1 MEIQLFNNPQFGRV
15 RTAGTPEEPL
25 FCLADICK
33 AVDLVN
39 PSQVKAR
46 LDPED
51 VQLIDL
57 HALNGVSL
65 EGNTLATFVNESGAY
80 EVIIF
85 SNSPKVRPFRRW
97 LTKEVIPS
105 IRKTGVYA
113 TDNFIEQSLADPDYA
128 IRLLTELKEEREMR
142 NALAE
147 ENKKQQ
153 ALLEEQKPKVV
164 FADAIVGGKT
174 NILIRDLAKL
184 IQQNGYEI
192 GEKRLFIW
200 LRENK
205 YLTISNMPMQRYVEM
220 GLFFVDE
227 GSHSESGVMK
237 CHFTTKVTPKG
248 QQYFVNKF
256 LGEN

>member
-1 MEIQLFNNPQFGRV
+1 MEIQLFNSPQFGNV
-15 RTAGTPEEPL
+15 RTAGTPDYPE
-25 FCLADICK
+25 FCLSDVCSALKLDTANVRRRLSDGVCTVHPT
-33 AVDLVN
+33 VDALGRTQPNTYINEDGLYDVILDSRK
-39 PSQVKAR
+39 PEAR
-46 LDPED
+46 
-51 VQLIDL
+51 
-57 HALNGVSL
+57 A
-65 EGNTLATFVNESGAY
+65 
-80 EVIIF
+80 
-85 SNSPKVRPFRRW
+85 FRKW
-97 LTKEVIPS
+97 ITSEVIPS
-105 IRKTGVYA
+105 IRKTGRY
-113 TDNFIEQSLADPDYA
+113 DIRNMSRKELALEIIKA
-128 IRLLTELKEEREMR
+128 EEEKEALMLENKRKEE
-142 NALAE
+142 
-147 ENKKQQ
+147 
-153 ALLEEQKPKVV
+153 LLEEQKPKVV

-200 LRENK
+200 LRDNK

-256 LGEN
+256 LGGN

>member
-1 MEIQLFNNPQFGRV
+1 MSADENGN
-15 RTAGTPEEPL
+15 PL
-25 FCLADICK
+25 FLATDIAKALGYANPRDAVARHCK
-33 AVDLVN
+33 
-39 PSQVKAR
+39 S
-46 LDPED
+46 
-51 VQLIDL
+51 
-57 HALNGVSL
+57 NGVVIRDVIDNMGRTQQARFIT
-65 EGNTLATFVNESGAY
+65 EGNLYRLITGSNLPESEMFESWIFD
-80 EVIIF
+80 EVV
-85 SNSPKVRPFRRW
+85 PTVR
-97 LTKEVIPS
+97 KNGI
-105 IRKTGVYA
+105 YA
-113 TDNFIEQSLADPDYA
+113 TDNFLEKSIADPDYA
-128 IRLLTELKEEREMR
+128 ITILQKLKEEREMR
-142 NALAE
+142 LALAK
-147 ENKKQQ
+147 ENAAQQ

-256 LGEN
+256 LGGN